1 MSTANRDLITD
12 LALVETATRALA
24 DALPYTLLDLFWR
37 WVLEGEAGDHAA
49 AHSTLH
55 DQIKPLLAALDAIE
69 RLNGET
75 YAARSNGEW
84 AGRMRARRE
93 IDGFRA
99 RLALEA
105 PRTPGQRVA

>member
-1 MSTANRDLITD
+1 MTGDAEFRDTTALI
-12 LALVETATRALA
+12 ETASRALA

-49 AHSTLH
+49 AHSTLN

-75 YAARSNGEW
+75 YPARSNGEW

-105 PRTPGQRVA
+105 PRAPGQRVA